1 MNIFTTIYK
10 GEYKATL
17 RSLQF
22 SLLQKLAGANAAKF
36 ECFRPVIGGL
46 PTQQSEQERKAEF
59 VELFNQMLLAGVNFD
74 SLPTG
79 CGCEDLIG
87 NICTV
92 AGSGYAELIQG
103 ITDAPTQ
110 TIVTS
115 CDAVLSSDANTDIF
129 SFTLPEGATLIGL
142 TLNGNGLGAGL
153 AQISISNVTVVDG
166 TTIVFLSTPVDSGE
180 LSLCYTYT
188 I

>member
-1 MNIFTTIYK
+1 MNIFTTISK

-59 VELFNQMLLAGVNFD
+59 VELFIQMLLAGVNFD

-103 ITDAPTQ
+103 ISDAPTQ

-115 CDAVLSSDANTDIF
+115 CDATLESEGG
-129 SFTLPEGATLIGL
+129 SFYFTIPDGATLVSVL
-142 TLNGNGLGAGL
+142 LNGALFD
-153 AQISISNVTVVDG
+153 SESNVISVVAINNEGNSYAASLSATVNSGSG
-166 TTIVFLSTPVDSGE
+166 T
-180 LSLCYTYT
+180 LCYTYT
-188 I
+188 V